1 MKKRIGIIGLGKMG
15 MPMALNI
22 AKKGFQLTAYDV
34 NMDLSTQT
42 STFGARYAKS
52 PAEVGQYSD
61 IVITMLPNA
70 DIVRSVVTGPSGLLT
85 SMSKESVLID
95 MSTSDPLTTRDLAKQ
110 LESQGVHVLD
120 APVAKGIPAAESGT
134 LTIMVGG
141 NESIFLENL
150 HILECM
156 GTQIF
161 YCGALGSGHIVKI
174 INNLLVGVLVPIC
187 AESLAL
193 GVKAGVDADTLMK
206 VITSGSG
213 NSFVLDQLIRR
224 HVLNNDYEGVFS
236 VDYMLK
242 DMNLAMDLAHSNHL
256 PLLFGTLAN
265 QLYVAIRNKGNKDDC
280 YLIVSKLIEEL
291 AGVEIRTKNL
301 HPQ

>member
-150 HILECM
+150 HNI
-156 GTQIF
+156 
-161 YCGALGSGHIVKI
+161 
-174 INNLLVGVLVPIC
+174 
-187 AESLAL
+187 
-193 GVKAGVDADTLMK
+193 
-206 VITSGSG
+206 
-213 NSFVLDQLIRR
+213 
-224 HVLNNDYEGVFS
+224 
-236 VDYMLK
+236 
-242 DMNLAMDLAHSNHL
+242 
-256 PLLFGTLAN
+256 
-265 QLYVAIRNKGNKDDC
+265 
-280 YLIVSKLIEEL
+280 
-291 AGVEIRTKNL
+291 
-301 HPQ
+301 